1 MKLKKVLVIALGI
14 LLLAVVGFVVW
25 GSTPLGP
32 DDAALAALQSDA
44 QVTVSQMP
52 GVIVFAPVGDF
63 PTKGLVFYP
72 GGRVD
77 YRAYA
82 PTLKE
87 IARGGVL
94 VALPAMP
101 LNLAVFSP
109 NRAQEIIYAYP
120 QIEQWVVGG
129 HSLGGAM
136 AAEFAADRADQVD
149 GLVLWGSYPADQN
162 DLTQSGLHVLSVYG
176 SEDGQVEK
184 IRASS
189 VLLPENAV
197 FLEIEGGNHA
207 QFGSYGTQPGDGAA
221 SISAVEQW
229 RRAAEAVLELMES
242 LETQD

>member
-1 MKLKKVLVIALGI
+1 MKLKKILVITLGI

-25 GSTPLGP
+25 GSTPLSA

-52 GVIVFAPVGDF
+52 GLIVFAPAGDL

-82 PTLKE
+82 PALRE
-87 IARGGVL
+87 IAREGML

-109 NRAQEIIYAYP
+109 NRAQDIIYAYP
-120 QIEQWVVGG
+120 QIKTWAAGG

-136 AAEFAADRADQVD
+136 AAEFAANRPDQVA
-149 GLVLWGSYPADQN
+149 GLILWGSYPADQN
-162 DLTQSGLHVLSVYG
+162 DLTQSGLQVLSVYG

-197 FLEIEGGNHA
+197 FIEIEGGNHA

-229 RRAAEAVLELMES
+229 QQAARATLDWMER
-242 LETQD
+242 LP